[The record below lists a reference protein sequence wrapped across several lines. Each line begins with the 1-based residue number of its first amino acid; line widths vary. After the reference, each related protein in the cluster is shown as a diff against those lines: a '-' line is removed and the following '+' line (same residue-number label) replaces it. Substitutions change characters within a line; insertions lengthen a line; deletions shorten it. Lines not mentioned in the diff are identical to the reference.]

1 MKAEK
6 EQSLPCFYEA
16 HVGRLCHS
24 KENKKMFA
32 LITEYK
38 RVKERHYYVYYHLET
53 GIFLEGE
60 CANIHWVVDFPSLL

>member
-1 MKAEK
+1 
-6 EQSLPCFYEA
+6 
-16 HVGRLCHS
+16 
-24 KENKKMFA
+24 MFA